1 VDPLNQSVEVTDTVK
16 FTTTVSGVGKEN
28 FTYQWRFNEEDVNGE
43 ISNTLTINSVSKND
57 GGNYECVIMNEFGD
71 SSTSSAS
78 VLSELN
84 TDFFFQFIG
93 LFRSE
98 ACHLYSA

>member
-1 VDPLNQSVEVTDTVK
+1 MSVDPLNQSVEVTDTVK

-84 TDFFFQFIG
+84 TDFFYSIY
-93 LFRSE
+93 RSI
-98 ACHLYSA
+98 